1 MNENFFFN
9 NFFYNFLPSFLFL
22 SINFLTSLS
31 LSQKNYFSKI
41 YNFGPHLIFAIIIS
55 FYAFLINLIFLFSF
69 TKYLSIFVFFL
80 IFLNFILLIFLNEF
94 SFNKFF
100 ISIKKAITYKY
111 ILVFLF
117 ALFLISIMPL
127 SDADSV
133 ATHLFIPGQILENG
147 LLSNDL
153 IKHVENVVISN
164 TESILTLSFVLKSDN
179 FGSQLNFFSLLIF
192 FLTFNKNKNFFYILL
207 FSPLIIFFIS
217 TQKLQ
222 LFFALLYLNLFI
234 LVYENKV
241 RSNFE
246 IFVFVFLLTFYSS
259 GKITYILFSTFLFLL
274 FLFKNK
280 HSFKIS
286 FFFLF
291 ICFFIHH
298 FPILLYK
305 FILFDN
311 PFAPFFDH
319 YFKDREA
326 LNAFAYSLRSSGGW
340 LLGNVPFSVFIQP
353 FISFDP
359 FTFTTSFGLVFLF
372 LLFDL
377 NKIQKL
383 FFIPYLIIISIFFS
397 GQLVP
402 RYYLEAFLLLAF
414 YANYTLICKIVNY
427 FQGFCIILFSVIFL
441 WLSFF
446 NLQKDNWLKK
456 EFSRKFA
463 YHYLNAELLK
473 NKEINGNVL
482 VLFFTRD
489 NIFFEKNI
497 YSSRYLFNTNSFNND
512 YDQNFKNFLNNTNIK
527 YIVFEDQSGIPSC
540 IELNIYD
547 EINFKIATRN
557 FLSKH
562 KEQNFKIARIVKN
575 ECLFTKD

>member
-192 FLTFNKNKNFFYILL
+192 FLTFKKFFLYTFIFTINNFFY
-207 FSPLIIFFIS
+207 FNSEVAIIFC
-217 TQKLQ
+217 
-222 LFFALLYLNLFI
+222 A
-234 LVYENKV
+234 
-241 RSNFE
+241 
-246 IFVFVFLLTFYSS
+246 
-259 GKITYILFSTFLFLL
+259 
-274 FLFKNK
+274 
-280 HSFKIS
+280 
-286 FFFLF
+286 
-291 ICFFIHH
+291 
-298 FPILLYK
+298 
-305 FILFDN
+305 
-311 PFAPFFDH
+311 
-319 YFKDREA
+319 
-326 LNAFAYSLRSSGGW
+326 
-340 LLGNVPFSVFIQP
+340 
-353 FISFDP
+353 
-359 FTFTTSFGLVFLF
+359 
-372 LLFDL
+372 
-377 NKIQKL
+377 
-383 FFIPYLIIISIFFS
+383 IIS
-397 GQLVP
+397 
-402 RYYLEAFLLLAF
+402 
-414 YANYTLICKIVNY
+414 
-427 FQGFCIILFSVIFL
+427 
-441 WLSFF
+441 
-446 NLQKDNWLKK
+446 
-456 EFSRKFA
+456 
-463 YHYLNAELLK
+463 
-473 NKEINGNVL
+473 
-482 VLFFTRD
+482 
-489 NIFFEKNI
+489 
-497 YSSRYLFNTNSFNND
+497 
-512 YDQNFKNFLNNTNIK
+512 
-527 YIVFEDQSGIPSC
+527 
-540 IELNIYD
+540 
-547 EINFKIATRN
+547 
-557 FLSKH
+557 
-562 KEQNFKIARIVKN
+562 
-575 ECLFTKD
+575 